1 MFQYVNVPARRHTR
15 RSLLALLAAFA
26 LAPALLA
33 GPAAAEPAA
42 AAPVGA
48 GVTSGGA
55 PDPGATSPEPVK
67 AEKSRMRR
75 LSDERLLSRWA
86 HPARL
91 SDIYAKHSARSRK
104 VGKIR
109 FFTED
114 GFPEVYLLLR
124 EYVDSQEREWVQI
137 RVPKR
142 PNGRIGWVPRDAL
155 GPYNVNRFQLV
166 VNRTTLRARLYKRG
180 RVVWSAPVGVGA
192 NGTKTPAGRF
202 WVREKFRFKNTPV
215 YGTHAI
221 GTSAYAPTLSDWP
234 NGGVVGIHG
243 TNQPQLIPG
252 RPSHG
257 CIRVK
262 NQDIARLYRML
273 PLGTPLLVR

>member
-1 MFQYVNVPARRHTR
+1 MTMTR
-15 RSLLALLAAFA
+15 RRLPRSLAVTVAGVLALSA
-26 LAPALLA
+26 APAGA
-33 GPAAAEPAA
+33 ATAPAQPDASAPTLTPAPSESA
-42 AAPVGA
+42 KPRM
-48 GVTSGGA
+48 
-55 PDPGATSPEPVK
+55 VK
-67 AEKSRMRR
+67 
-75 LSDERLLSRWA
+75 LSDERLVTRWA

-91 SDIYAKHSARSRK
+91 SDVYRRHDAKSRK
-104 VGKIR
+104 VARLR

-124 EYVDSQEREWVQI
+124 EYTDADEREWVQI

-142 PNGRIGWVPRDAL
+142 PNGRTGWVPRDAL
-155 GPYNVNRFQLV
+155 GPYNVNRFQLTV
-166 VNRTTLRARLYKRG
+166 SRKTLRATLYKRG
-180 RVVWSAPVGVGA
+180 RKVWSARVGVGA
-192 NGTKTPAGRF
+192 PGTITPAGRF

-243 TNQPQLIPG
+243 TNQPELIPG

-257 CIRVK
+257 CIRVR
-262 NQDIARLYRML
+262 NADIARLWRL
-273 PLGTPLLVR
+273 IPLGTPLRIT

>member
-42 AAPVGA
+42 TAPVGA

>member
-1 MFQYVNVPARRHTR
+1 MFQSMTMQRSRLS
-15 RSLLALLAAFA
+15 RSLATAGALALCSAVCA
-26 LAPALLA
+26 L
-33 GPAAAEPAA
+33 PAA
-42 AAPVGA
+42 AASPAPVPG
-48 GVTSGGA
+48 GTSLQTSQEGIE
-55 PDPGATSPEPVK
+55 ATKPRMVK
-67 AEKSRMRR
+67 
-75 LSDERLLSRWA
+75 LSDERLVSRWA

-91 SDIYAKHSARSRK
+91 TDVYSRHDAKSRK
-104 VGKIR
+104 VARLR

-124 EYVDSQEREWVQI
+124 EYTDDDDREWVQL

-142 PNGRIGWVPRDAL
+142 PNGRTGWVPRDAL

-166 VNRTTLRARLYKRG
+166 VSRKTLRAKLYKSG
-180 RVVWSAPVGVGA
+180 KVVWSARVGVGA
-192 NGTKTPAGRF
+192 SGTRTPAGRF

-243 TNQPQLIPG
+243 TNQPELIPG

-262 NQDIARLYRML
+262 NRDIARLWRII

>member
-1 MFQYVNVPARRHTR
+1 MFQPMTMKRSRLS
-15 RSLLALLAAFA
+15 RSLLTAGTLALCSAA
-26 LAPALLA
+26 LA
-33 GPAAAEPAA
+33 GPAVAADPAPLPDGINPQASREPVQPAA
-42 AAPVGA
+42 
-48 GVTSGGA
+48 
-55 PDPGATSPEPVK
+55 
-67 AEKSRMRR
+67 SRMVK
-75 LSDERLLSRWA
+75 LSDERRESRWA

-91 SDIYAKHSARSRK
+91 ADVRSRHD
-104 VGKIR
+104 GKSRKIARLR

-124 EYVDSQEREWVQI
+124 QYTDDNQREWVQI

-142 PNGRIGWVPRDAL
+142 PNGRTGWVPRDAL

-166 VNRTTLRARLYKRG
+166 VSRKTLRAKLYKRG
-180 RVVWSAPVGVGA
+180 KVVWSARVGVGA
-192 NGTKTPAGRF
+192 SSTRTPAGRF

-243 TNQPQLIPG
+243 TNQPELIPG

-257 CIRVK
+257 CIRVR
-262 NQDIARLYRML
+262 NSDIARLWRII
-273 PLGTPLLVR
+273 PLGTPVRIR

>member
-1 MFQYVNVPARRHTR
+1 VFQDVNVPARRDSR
-15 RSLLALLAAFA
+15 RRAFALLAVSALAAALLAA
-26 LAPALLA
+26 PASA
-33 GPAAAEPAA
+33 DATTTPTTAAATA
-42 AAPVGA
+42 
-48 GVTSGGA
+48 GGA
-55 PDPGATSPEPVK
+55 PDPAATSPAPVE
-67 AEKSRMRR
+67 AVRSRMRR

-91 SDIYAKHSARSRK
+91 SDIYSRHTARSRK
-104 VGKIR
+104 VGRIR

-124 EYVDSQEREWVQI
+124 EYVDSDEREWVQI
-137 RVPKR
+137 RIPKR

-166 VNRTTLRARLYKRG
+166 VNRRTLRAKLYRRG

-192 NGTKTPAGRF
+192 AGTKTPAGRF

-243 TNQPQLIPG
+243 TNQPGLIPG

-262 NQDIARLYRML
+262 NPHIARLYRML
-273 PLGTPLLVR
+273 PLGTPLRIR

>member
-1 MFQYVNVPARRHTR
+1 MFQDVNVPDRRDTR
-15 RSLLALLAAFA
+15 RRALALLGAFA
-26 LAPALLA
+26 FAAALLVAPASAETTATAPATA
-33 GPAAAEPAA
+33 GATA
-42 AAPVGA
+42 
-48 GVTSGGA
+48 GGA
-55 PDPGATSPEPVK
+55 PSPEPVK
-67 AEKSRMRR
+67 AVKNRMRR

-91 SDIYAKHSARSRK
+91 TDIYSRHSARSRK
-104 VGKIR
+104 VGRIR

-124 EYVDSQEREWVQI
+124 EYVDSQEREWVQVRI
-137 RVPKR
+137 PKR
-142 PNGRIGWVPRDAL
+142 PNGRTGWVPRDAL

-166 VNRTTLRARLYKRG
+166 VNRNTLRAKLFKRG

-192 NGTKTPAGRF
+192 SGTKTPAGRF

-243 TNQPQLIPG
+243 TNQPGLIPG

-262 NQDIARLYRML
+262 NPDIARLYRML

>member
-1 MFQYVNVPARRHTR
+1 MFQPMTMDR
-15 RSLLALLAAFA
+15 RSVARLLALVAGLCLVAAGLAVPAGA
-26 LAPALLA
+26 STPAP
-33 GPAAAEPAA
+33 G
-42 AAPVGA
+42 
-48 GVTSGGA
+48 GGA
-55 PDPGATSPEPVK
+55 PELAPTPVESVK
-67 AEKSRMRR
+67 PRMVK
-75 LSDERLLSRWA
+75 LSDERLKSRWA

-91 SDIYAKHSARSRK
+91 TDVHSRHTTKSRRVARL
-104 VGKIR
+104 R

-124 EYVDSQEREWVQI
+124 QYTDKDDREWVQI

-142 PNGRIGWVPRDAL
+142 PNGRTGWVPRDAL
-155 GPYNVNRFQLV
+155 GPFNVNRHQLK
-166 VNRTTLRARLYKRG
+166 VNRKTLRATLYKSG
-180 RVVWSAPVGVGA
+180 RRIWSARVGVGA
-192 NGTKTPAGRF
+192 AGTETPAGRYY
-202 WVREKFRFKNTPV
+202 VREKFRFKDTPV

-243 TNQPQLIPG
+243 TNQPELIPG

-262 NQDIARLYRML
+262 NADIAKLWRLI
-273 PLGTPLLVR
+273 PLGTPLYVT

>member
-1 MFQYVNVPARRHTR
+1 VFQVMTMMRRCPS
-15 RSLLALLAAFA
+15 RSLAVTVAGLLALCASTAAQA
-26 LAPALLA
+26 ASTPAPTAAA
-33 GPAAAEPAA
+33 GPRT
-42 AAPVGA
+42 VQ
-48 GVTSGGA
+48 
-55 PDPGATSPEPVK
+55 
-67 AEKSRMRR
+67 

-91 SDIYAKHSARSRK
+91 ADVYSRHDPKSKRVARL
-104 VGKIR
+104 R

-124 EYVDSQEREWVQI
+124 EYTDADEREWVQI

-142 PNGRIGWVPRDAL
+142 PNGRTGWVARDAL
-155 GPYNVNRFQLV
+155 GPYNVNRFQLTV
-166 VNRTTLRARLYKRG
+166 SRKTLRATLYERG
-180 RVVWSAPVGVGA
+180 RRVWSARVGVGA
-192 NGTKTPAGRF
+192 PGTVTPAGRF
-202 WVREKFRFKNTPV
+202 WVREKFRFKNTPL

-243 TNQPQLIPG
+243 TDQPELIPG

-257 CIRVK
+257 CIRIR
-262 NQDIARLYRML
+262 NAEIARLWRL
-273 PLGTPLLVR
+273 IPLGTPLRIT